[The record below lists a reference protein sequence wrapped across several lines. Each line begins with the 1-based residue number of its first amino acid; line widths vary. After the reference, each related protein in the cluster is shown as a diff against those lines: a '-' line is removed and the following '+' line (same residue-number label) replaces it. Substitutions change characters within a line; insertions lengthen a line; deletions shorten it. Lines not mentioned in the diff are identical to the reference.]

1 MSESV
6 YYSFYPQGRWAG
18 ENFEFVLNSFISQ
31 IPGWSSCPVSVL
43 HVVITLTDLG
53 IQIGVV
59 RFFSLLNVKQSPN
72 LVWEIQTFSQNF
84 NIPFLKAYFFNK
96 HFFHLST

>member
-18 ENFEFVLNSFISQ
+18 ENFEFVLNSFILQ
-31 IPGWSSCPVSVL
+31 IPGWPGYRVTLSFL

-53 IQIGVV
+53 IRIGVI
-59 RFFSLLNVKQSPN
+59 RFFSLQNIKQSPN
-72 LVWEIQTFSQNF
+72 LV
-84 NIPFLKAYFFNK
+84 
-96 HFFHLST
+96 